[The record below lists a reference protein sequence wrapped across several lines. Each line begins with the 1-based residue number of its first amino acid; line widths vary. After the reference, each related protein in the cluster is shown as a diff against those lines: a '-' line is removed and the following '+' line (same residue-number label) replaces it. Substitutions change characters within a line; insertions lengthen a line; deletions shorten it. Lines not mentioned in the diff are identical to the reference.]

1 MVEVLPNH
9 QPLTTNHHF
18 LYLRSMFQRLKEKWG
33 VSGLDLA
40 LILITFAIGGSLC
53 GYLAEVLLIR
63 TPLKGGVVWVIMYIL
78 LVTALWPVC
87 VVFISLFTG
96 QYTFFKKYVGKMA
109 SRIFGR
115 KK

>member
-1 MVEVLPNH
+1 
-9 QPLTTNHHF
+9 
-18 LYLRSMFQRLKEKWG
+18 MFQRLREKWG

-53 GYLAEVLLIR
+53 GYLAEVLLMG
-63 TPLKGGVVWVIMYIL
+63 TPLEGGVLWVVMYIL

-87 VVFISLFTG
+87 VVFISIFTG

-109 SRIFGR
+109 SRIFGGN
-115 KK
+115 K

>member
-1 MVEVLPNH
+1 
-9 QPLTTNHHF
+9 
-18 LYLRSMFQRLKEKWG
+18 MFQRLREKWG
-33 VSGLDLA
+33 DSGLHLA

-53 GYLAEVLLIR
+53 GYLAEVLLMG
-63 TPLKGGVVWVIMYIL
+63 TPLEGGVLWVVMYIL

-87 VVFISLFTG
+87 VVFISIFTG

-109 SRIFGR
+109 SRIFGG